1 MKFWMVRL
9 ALAAGLA
16 VAQSATAED
25 SALAWSYKYI
35 LASSE
40 AESQLL
46 PVLAGIAD
54 DATLRKQPLCDHVA
68 ESLHTMAQRGSESKY
83 LFGDYARVL
92 ANCENSRR
100 YFEQVRLAARK
111 ARLPAVS
118 ASVRKYEERVRGQ
131 SAPAYLPGS
140 VDFAA
145 IRRDFAH
152 AAFERKPSM
161 QVAENLVGLT
171 KANMDEIFARV
182 GKPDVVR
189 SRDVTIDKEKVFV
202 EIRQLWFIWRGVGR
216 IAFNYRHKDGWN
228 NLGFVGDPLA
238 FERYMPYREQPQG
251 LGQPDDAALSLIQLV
266 SNQPSARIAAGQ
278 AEVVRDKVSLEFMD
292 TAAEVLLEQFDG
304 ALPDNAD
311 SYAWLCRVLREHGG
325 MRYAGVLQKVAKL
338 ATNGQLKHN
347 ARVHEYWQPDLPRER
362 YKPGSVSLAAQRQ
375 KYPSLYPEMSLIHGE
390 L

>member
-9 ALAAGLA
+9 ALAAGFA
-16 VAQSATAED
+16 FSQSATAED

-68 ESLHTMAQRGSESKY
+68 ESLHTMAQRGSDSKY

-100 YFEQVRLAARK
+100 YFEQVRLAART

-118 ASVRKYEERVRGQ
+118 ATVRKYEARVRGD

-140 VDFAA
+140 IDFAA
-145 IRRDFAH
+145 MRRDFAR
-152 AAFERKPSM
+152 AALERKPSM
-161 QVAENLVGLT
+161 QVAESLVGLT
-171 KANMDEIFARV
+171 NAGMDEIFARV
-182 GKPDVVR
+182 GKPDAVR

-202 EIRQLWFIWRGVGR
+202 EIRQVWLIWRGVGR
-216 IAFNYRHKDGWN
+216 VAFNYRHKDGWN

-251 LGQPDDAALSLIQLV
+251 LGQPDDPTLSMIQLV
-266 SNQPSARIAAGQ
+266 SNQPSALIAAGQ
-278 AEVVRDKVSLEFMD
+278 AEVVREKVSLEFMD
-292 TAAEVLLEQFDG
+292 TAAEVLLRHIEG
-304 ALPDNAD
+304 APAAHAD
-311 SYAWLCRVLREHGG
+311 SYAWICRVLREHGG
-325 MRYAGVLQKVAKL
+325 MR
-338 ATNGQLKHN
+338 N
-347 ARVHEYWQPDLPRER
+347 ARVLQQVATLATGSQLRHHARANPYAKSDAPRER
-362 YKPGSVSLAAQRQ
+362 YQPGSVSLEAQRQ
-375 KYPSLYPEMSLIHGE
+375 KYPSLYPQITLTHGE